1 MLLTN
6 KIIRKGSGVMSW
18 ITELKDTVKTL
29 NANVADLATQ
39 EKAKNL
45 RKKLIQYGIAG
56 VAVGGIGVFIS
67 FIAFTIGGF
76 SATQSMSSGLPY
88 GVLIPFFLFP
98 IFGVIL
104 GIGQTVLKIGLS
116 ILIGG
121 ETAKYLD
128 KNFTDRCACGSVITK
143 DEIFCTSCGREVRK
157 TCSACGIKQNP
168 KSSFCSNCG
177 NKL

>member
-1 MLLTN
+1 
-6 KIIRKGSGVMSW
+6 MSW

-29 NANVADLATQ
+29 NANVADLASQ
-39 EKAKNL
+39 EKAKTL
-45 RKKLIQYGIAG
+45 RGKLIKYGIIG
-56 VAVGGIGVFIS
+56 VAVGGISVFAC

-76 SATQSMSSGLPY
+76 SAVESMSMGIPF

-98 IFGVIL
+98 VFGIVL
-104 GIGQTVLKIGLS
+104 GISQTVLKIGLS

-128 KNFTDRCACGSVITK
+128 KNFTDRCSCGSVITQ
-143 DEIFCTSCGREVRK
+143 DEIFCTSCGSEVRK
-157 TCSACGIKQNP
+157 TCSSCGSKQNP
-168 KSSFCSNCG
+168 KSKFCNKCG